1 MAIPVAGQTSAVLW
15 DLGGVLLHTDWV
27 DAAGRWE
34 PRFGLPRGGLLRALF
49 SENDDTVLV
58 GRVSEEEWWEVVRQ
72 RLETSTAEIHEL
84 RSDLQRREHVDEELL
99 QFVREVGDGVKQA
112 LVSNAWPGMR
122 ARLSARGL
130 DGLFD
135 EIVISAEVG
144 AAKPMPK
151 IFAIAVE
158 RLAVPP
164 SRCIFVDDAI
174 ENVEAAAALGI
185 VGYLHRRS
193 QLTADWLRARLQR
206 RPVRADQPR
215 VEGFGGD

>member
-1 MAIPVAGQTSAVLW
+1 
-15 DLGGVLLHTDWV
+15 
-27 DAAGRWE
+27 
-34 PRFGLPRGGLLRALF
+34 LLRALF
-49 SENDDTVLV
+49 SGNDDTVLV

-84 RSDLQRREHVDEELL
+84 RSDLQRRGHVDGELL
-99 QFVREVGDGVKQA
+99 QFVRDVGDGVKQA

-122 ARLSARGL
+122 VRLSAGGL

-151 IFAIAVE
+151 IFEIAGE

-164 SRCIFVDDAI
+164 EDFLATLFWGGAPTAGLILERGLEIEEELTSRQPPGRTARGF
-174 ENVEAAAALGI
+174 ALK
-185 VGYLHRRS
+185 
-193 QLTADWLRARLQR
+193 RAW
-206 RPVRADQPR
+206 
-215 VEGFGGD
+215 